1 QHTGKRVE
9 LPRRCHH
16 VGIRTGKNFRHQP
29 EPGDQPATVS
39 YFPFEAAA
47 ALSMTRLTSVPLPVP
62 RSCAAEPRLA
72 AISRY
77 PILPRIPKVLPGTL
91 AAERVRRPLSP
102 RLP

>member
-1 QHTGKRVE
+1 MRLLVNTGKRVE

-29 EPGDQPATVS
+29 EPGDQPATASEVS

-47 ALSMTRLTSVPLPVP
+47 ALSMTRLTSVPLLVP

-72 AISRY
+72 AFSRY
-77 PILPRIPKVLPGTL
+77 ALLPSIATTLPAT
-91 AAERVRRPLSP
+91 RRA
-102 RLP
+102 